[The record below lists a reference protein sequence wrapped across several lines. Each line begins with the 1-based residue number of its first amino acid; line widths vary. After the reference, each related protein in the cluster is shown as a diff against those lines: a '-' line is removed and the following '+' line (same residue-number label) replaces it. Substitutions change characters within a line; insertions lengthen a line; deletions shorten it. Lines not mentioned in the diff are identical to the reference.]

1 MRTPP
6 PIPISVIDDALRSS
20 HMLKD
25 PVFTFVRGGED
36 SWGFNVASPSGAYRL
51 KIFNSA
57 RDLDARLEAS
67 YRLHHT
73 HGISEVVCPIPTLG
87 AKFTFEIAGKR
98 AALFPYILGTP
109 GSLHPPS
116 EEHLRELGQT
126 LAAVHHTG
134 TGELHVPIERFD
146 TDVSDAAQ
154 RVLDALPDALTF
166 GNPYQRALAQ
176 VLIPIREILQGEI
189 ERLRS
194 VTQRCK
200 RLQHRMVLCHGD
212 PTLDNILIGTDRVF
226 LIDWDDMRI
235 APKEFDLRHF
245 GPDSP
250 VIQGYTHLDGSF
262 SLDQQTLSYYHAL
275 WNNEELAGYGGRILF
290 EDLTN
295 VQSEHD
301 LAQIQ
306 HFLQHSGL
314 GGDRNG

>member
-6 PIPISVIDDALRSS
+6 PIPISVIDDALRAA
-20 HMLKD
+20 HTLKD

-51 KIFNSA
+51 KIFSSA

-73 HGISEVVCPIPTLG
+73 HGISEVVCPIPTRG
-87 AKFTFEIAGKR
+87 ARFTFEIAGKQ

-116 EEHLRELGQT
+116 EENLRELGQT
-126 LAAVHHTG
+126 LAAVHQTNPA
-134 TGELHVPIERFD
+134 ELHVPIERFD

-154 RVLDALPDALTF
+154 RVLDALPDALAY
-166 GNPYQRALAQ
+166 GNPYSRALAQ
-176 VLIPIREILQGEI
+176 VLMPIRDILQGEI
-189 ERLRS
+189 ERLKS

-200 RLQHRMVLCHGD
+200 ELQPHMVLCHGD
-212 PTLDNILIGTDRVF
+212 PTLDNILVGTDRVF
-226 LIDWDDMRI
+226 LIDWDNMRI
-235 APKEFDLRHF
+235 APREFDLMHF
-245 GPDSP
+245 SLDSP
-250 VIQGYTHLDGSF
+250 VIHGYTHDDKGF

-306 HFLQHSGL
+306 HFLQYSGL
-314 GGDRNG
+314 GSESN